1 MCTCNGNVLFMIRK
15 VGKKTW
21 LLISIWNAIK
31 NTILKSFYVVH
42 CLITYKNIVESK
54 TMLD

>member
-15 VGKKTW
+15 VGEKTW